1 MSLFTVKGENIIL
14 SGDPKKHT
22 YSVKCGSEEW
32 VMSEKPYV
40 IFEDGNKVEF
50 PAPSYE
56 GYFKTGIHEGIEAV
70 YSDFGGYDITLRTK
84 VAIEVVTE
92 DVLFLLETEKDEFR
106 KIKRISF
113 PAPFDYGKD
122 FGDSGET
129 FENNLP
135 RCYTVLPLKQGS
147 LIPADEE
154 YSLENVNA
162 NDDTVMVYAAN
173 CYLPL
178 YSQVRN
184 KGGYLAIFE
193 TPFDAAY
200 QRRGHKIA
208 PIWKPSLGVM
218 AYPRKLLFRFFDNCD
233 HNVIAKSYRE
243 YVRDHGLLSTLKEK
257 IAKNPKVE
265 KIFGAPIIDLFVAWH
280 CEPESNYYVEGAPE
294 KNDRYTSFYD
304 RAEQLKE
311 YKQKGLK
318 KAYVHLDGWG
328 SHGYDNYHPSPLPPH
343 EKAGGIEGMKHLAEV
358 TVDLG
363 YTFGIHDQYRDYY
376 HNGPDFSFDNAVR
389 NVDGSY
395 FYGTEWPGGKQTFL
409 CSSVARDYVRRNY
422 RMLEK
427 YGINI
432 EGAYLDVFSS
442 CPPDECINPAHP
454 VTREQGVLYR
464 RECLD
469 FLTARGIVASSEE
482 VLDCYMPS
490 QVLCH
495 HAPFFTVPL
504 DSDGVCP
511 GTPIPFVNLVY
522 HDCIVIPWM
531 GRKGKK
537 GGFGIP
543 KTDCGY
549 TYAFLNA
556 GPIHISNWSHN
567 TDTDQTEIDEANE
580 VCALSGKLALTS
592 MDKHE
597 FLTADRRIQRTTFSD
612 GTTVTVNL
620 DTDEIKVTD

>member
-14 SGDPKKHT
+14 SGDPKKLT
-22 YSVKCGSEEW
+22 YSVKCGAEEW

-40 IFEDGNKVEF
+40 LFEDGNKVEF
-50 PAPSYE
+50 PSPSYE
-56 GYFKTGIHEGIEAV
+56 AYFKTGIHEGIEAL
-70 YSDFGGYDITLRTK
+70 YSDFGEYNITLRTK
-84 VAIEVVTE
+84 VAIEVITE

-113 PAPFDYGKD
+113 PAPFDYGKEY
-122 FGDSGET
+122 GDSGET

-178 YSQVRN
+178 FSQIRN
-184 KGGYLAIFE
+184 KCGYLAIFE

-208 PIWKPSLGVM
+208 PIWKPSLGLM
-218 AYPRKLLFRFFDNCD
+218 AYPRKLLFRFFENCD
-233 HNVIAKSYRE
+233 HNIIAKSYRE
-243 YVRDHGLLSTLKEK
+243 YARDHGLLSTLKEK

-265 KIFGAPIIDLFVAWH
+265 KIFGAPIVDVSLAWH
-280 CEPESNYYVEGAPE
+280 KQPESNEFILG
-294 KNDRYTSFYD
+294 NDYENDGYHTFSE
-304 RAEQLKE
+304 RAEQIRELKR
-311 YKQKGLK
+311 KGLNN
-318 KAYVHLDGWG
+318 AYIHLDGWG
-328 SHGYDNYHPSPLPPH
+328 SRGYDNLHPSPLPPH
-343 EKAGGIEGMKHLAEV
+343 EKAGGIEGMKALAD
-358 TVDLG
+358 TTIGLG
-363 YTFGIHDQYRDYY
+363 YTFTVHDQYRDYY
-376 HNGPDFSFDNAVR
+376 HDAPDFSFDNAVR
-389 NVDGSY
+389 NVDGTY

-409 CSSVARDYVRRNY
+409 CSAVARDYVRRNY

-504 DSDGVCP
+504 DNDGVCP
-511 GTPIPFVNLVY
+511 GTPIPLVNLIY
-522 HDCIVIPWM
+522 HDCIVIPWI

-543 KTDCGY
+543 RTDSGY

-556 GPIHISNWSHN
+556 GPVHIEVYAEQ
-567 TDTDQTEIDEANE
+567 DEIDEAKE
-580 VCALSGKLALTS
+580 VCALSEKLALAS
-592 MDKHE
+592 MEKHE
-597 FLTADRRIQRTTFSD
+597 FLTENRRIQRTYFSD

-620 DTDEIKVTD
+620 DTDEIEINRF